1 MIHPGLEALKTWKPI
16 EYVAG
21 YRARLAAIPIPQ
33 DAHHSWQCGWED
45 ADTEAL
51 ELARHDSVLAEGREA
66 HLIKLGHNLGR
77 KAGSPRTSM

>member
-45 ADTEAL
+45 ADT
-51 ELARHDSVLAEGREA
+51 
-66 HLIKLGHNLGR
+66 GHSNSPGMTVSSR
-77 KAGSPRTSM
+77 RAGKTTTRIRGDFYSMQEVTLD